1 MAEGRYGAPN
11 VVGSAE
17 LLAKKSAVDE
27 LGHLRSRPVDG
38 VVFRPTRPVP
48 HEDGFLTE
56 VARASW
62 DALDKASDA
71 GAHHYNVS
79 RADPCLGLHQASVDR
94 LFVVS
99 GLVKIVVYDGRLDS
113 PTHGHYTELV
123 ASERNPGLLTI
134 PPDLYHAGRTSASP
148 RRSSSTCPRR
158 CTTTKTRR
166 ARHALGLPGGPG
178 AHPLHVVIGAHR
190 WRSRPAQALDLGRRR
205 DEPGNLDPAG
215 DCCMGYVLTVPFNF
229 IR

>member
-1 MAEGRYGAPN
+1 MGRLSMAEGRYGAPN

-27 LGHLRSRPVDG
+27 HGHLRSRLVDG
-38 VVFRPTRPVP
+38 VVFRPTRSVP

-62 DALDKASDA
+62 DALDKPVTQVHITTTFPARI
-71 GAHHYNVS
+71 
-79 RADPCLGLHQASVDR
+79 RAWGLHQASVDR

-99 GLVKIVVYDGRLDS
+99 GLVKIVVFDGRLDS

-134 PPDLYHAGRTSASP
+134 PPDLYHGW
-148 RRSSSTCPRR
+148 
-158 CTTTKTRR
+158 KN
-166 ARHALGLPGGPG
+166 
-178 AHPLHVVIGAHR
+178 IGVTEAIIINMP
-190 WRSRPAQALDLGRRR
+190 SEMYNYEDPDALDMPW
-205 DEPGNLDPAG
+205 DSPAARELIP
-215 DCCMGYVLTVPFNF
+215 YTW
-229 IR
+229 